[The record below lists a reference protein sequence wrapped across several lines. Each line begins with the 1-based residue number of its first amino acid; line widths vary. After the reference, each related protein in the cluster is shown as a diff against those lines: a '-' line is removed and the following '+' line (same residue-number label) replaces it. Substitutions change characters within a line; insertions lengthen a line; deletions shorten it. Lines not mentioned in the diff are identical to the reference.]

1 METGE
6 RIMDKNDRKNI
17 EPLLLKG
24 GEVAELIGCSRAL
37 AYRLMQKG
45 HLPVVRMPG
54 GKAVRVPRTALVEW
68 IHSNTRH
75 GGYE

>member
-1 METGE
+1 
-6 RIMDKNDRKNI
+6 MDRNQRKEI

-45 HLPVVRMPG
+45 HLPVVRIPG
-54 GKAVRVPRTALVEW
+54 GKAVRVPRAALVEW
-68 IHSNTRH
+68 IRSNTRNGVH
-75 GGYE
+75 E